1 VASVAVLALASG
13 LAACGG
19 DDDDDAGSTTETTAE
34 GDAESADT
42 ELCDENIE
50 LNAALGGLFESEDP
64 AAIQA
69 AYADSGIADLLT
81 EFEENAPDEI
91 AADISAGASAI
102 RQLGEEGDPSAMET
116 FDPTEVDAYF
126 FENCDYV
133 TSEVTAKDFS
143 FEGIDDEYEA
153 GSMSFKF
160 TNEGAEEHEI
170 AIARKNDGV
179 TESWEELF
187 ALPEEEALSK
197 VSVVTQG
204 FASPGQTSY
213 TTGVLEPGEH
223 VAVCFIPQGT
233 VGDTEGTGQ
242 PHFMLGMSQEFTV
255 S

>member
-1 VASVAVLALASG
+1 MTPNRRTPSSA
-13 LAACGG
+13 
-19 DDDDDAGSTTETTAE
+19 TT
-34 GDAESADT
+34 
-42 ELCDENIE
+42 NIE

-69 AYADSGIADLLT
+69 AYADSGIGELLT

-91 AADISAGASAI
+91 AADVSAGASAI
-102 RQLGEEGDPSAMET
+102 RQLGEEGDPSGIEN
-116 FDPTEVDAYF
+116 FDPAEVDAYF

-133 TSEVTAKDFS
+133 TAEVTAKDFS
-143 FEGIDDEYEA
+143 FEGIDEEYDA

-160 TNEGAEEHEI
+160 TNEGAEDHEI

-179 TESWEELF
+179 TESFEELL
-187 ALPEEEALSK
+187 ALPEEEAVSK
-197 VSVVTQG
+197 VTFVTQG
-204 FASPGQTSY
+204 LRSGLARPATPPASWNRVSTSRC
-213 TTGVLEPGEH
+213 
-223 VAVCFIPQGT
+223 ASSRRAR